1 MEIFKKTITF
11 SKSKQRKTK
20 EKENKNNL
28 SFSKKHKPYKTTII
42 QKKQNFVLKK
52 RTQHEENN

>member
-11 SKSKQRKTK
+11 CKSKQRKTK

-52 RTQHEENN
+52 PQHEENN